1 MTILWDLI
9 RMDDRLKME
18 IILVLFG
25 VLIGASGYLA
35 NSFILWT
42 ASVDKEKSDIAEGL
56 YLDVSGLEDKLMT
69 ADRNF
74 MANEDKYI
82 YIVSDPFYTDKGLF
96 YVYQRD
102 IPKIDRKIAN
112 DTFVFYAHVISAERY
127 RDQIYIIQ
135 RYGDTRIITTSEINQ
150 QQILT
155 QKVAQEINSSVRML
169 PMLKEELNV
178 VAS

>member
-1 MTILWDLI
+1 
-9 RMDDRLKME
+9 MDDRLKVE

-56 YLDVSGLEDKLMT
+56 YLDVSGLEDRLMT
-69 ADRNF
+69 ADRKF
-74 MANEDKYI
+74 IANEDKYI
-82 YIVSDPFYTDKGLF
+82 YIHADPFYTDKGLY

-112 DTFVFYAHVISAERY
+112 DTFVFYAHVLSAERS
-127 RDQIYIIQ
+127 RGQIYTIQ
-135 RYGDTRIITTSEINQ
+135 RYGDTRMITTAELNQ

-155 QKVAQEINSSVRML
+155 QRVAQEVNLSVGML
-169 PMLKEELNV
+169 SGLKQELNV

>member
-1 MTILWDLI
+1 
-9 RMDDRLKME
+9 MDDRLKME

-56 YLDVSGLEDKLMT
+56 YLDVSGLEERLVT
-69 ADRNF
+69 ADREF
-74 MANEDKYI
+74 IINEDKYI
-82 YIVSDPFYTDKGLF
+82 YIQPDPFYTDKGL
-96 YVYQRD
+96 YYAYQRD

-112 DTFVFYAHVISAERY
+112 DTFVFYSHVFAAERY
-127 RDQIYIIQ
+127 REQIYTIQ
-135 RYGDTRIITTSEINQ
+135 RYGDTRILTNAELKQ

-155 QKVAQEINSSVRML
+155 QRVAQEVNISVSMFSG
-169 PMLKEELNV
+169 LKQELNV
-178 VAS
+178 AAT